1 MTRLEHIRQM
11 PDEELIGFLDGLI
24 SQCEKCPAQE
34 ACRELTGV
42 LCEDV
47 LAKYLTEEGSV

>member
-1 MTRLEHIRQM
+1 MTRLEYIRQM
-11 PDEELIGFLDGLI
+11 NDGTLIGFLSHLI
-24 SQCEKCPAQE
+24 TTCEHCPAKE

-47 LAKYLTEEGSV
+47 LEKYLTEEGGV